1 MDQLA
6 HRSEQQIQ
14 KLNPNDV
21 MGALKGIV
29 PRSFEKTFNGLDS
42 KQIEYAFSL
51 CLDGLTREQ
60 VAVGM
65 STVRDNGFCPDPAMF
80 RKWCLGI
87 NGFTTG
93 VDPIHASYRSK
104 NAALANIE
112 AWLIDD
118 TIKITNAERESYNR
132 CYSMFNDL
140 KWNYSD
146 KQKFHT
152 YLAFKDFYDEV
163 VKEFVAKGE
172 PQSIWVEPPKIE
184 TRKWRAVPKNYLN
197 LYSDDQK
204 EKSEK
209 IALRIAELV
218 ESGMSTADASR
229 QVMKES
235 IKRSV

>member
-1 MDQLA
+1 MGQLE

-93 VDPIHASYRSK
+93 IDPIHASYRSK

-118 TIKITNAERESYNR
+118 TIKITNAEREAYNR

-152 YLAFKDFYDEV
+152 YLAFKDFYDEI
-163 VKEFVAKGE
+163 VKEMVAKGE
-172 PQSIWVEPPKIE
+172 SQSIWMPPVKIE
-184 TRKWRAVPKNYLN
+184 VKKESTKVDTRTPEQIAKDKAMAQKYI
-197 LYSDDQK
+197 DQ
-204 EKSEK
+204 
-209 IALRIAELV
+209 
-218 ESGMSTADASR
+218 
-229 QVMKES
+229 MKEL
-235 IKRSV
+235 IKR